1 MGGGSWPA
9 YRVDGACVEQCDCDA
24 VNPCAEYIFNH
35 SGAEVEGRTFRD
47 WFINEYMISNE
58 TLLHRDP
65 KTGAEQVIGLGW
77 LDDNMGMGGP
87 SEEDKHYIEDTGASP
102 QSMYEQVAAYKQ
114 SMYELTKKV
123 VPMGGFW
130 WQLMD
135 GRGSKLAGGASAA
148 QCLSTLR
155 DLCVGANESATPSAW
170 NRMQMYNVP
179 NGGSGLSAANFTDCE
194 YIWCLAACCFF
205 CVLFF
210 ADS

>member
-1 MGGGSWPA
+1 M
-9 YRVDGACVEQCDCDA
+9 Q
-24 VNPCAEYIFNH
+24 
-35 SGAEVEGRTFRD
+35 
-47 WFINEYMISNE
+47 
-58 TLLHRDP
+58 
-65 KTGAEQVIGLGW
+65 
-77 LDDNMGMGGP
+77 
-87 SEEDKHYIEDTGASP
+87 
-102 QSMYEQVAAYKQ
+102 EQVAAYRR

-148 QCLSTLR
+148 QCILTLR
-155 DLCVGANESATPSAW
+155 DLCVGANASATPSAW

-194 YIWCLAACCFF
+194 CMWCLPACCAF
-205 CVLFF
+205 CVLLF